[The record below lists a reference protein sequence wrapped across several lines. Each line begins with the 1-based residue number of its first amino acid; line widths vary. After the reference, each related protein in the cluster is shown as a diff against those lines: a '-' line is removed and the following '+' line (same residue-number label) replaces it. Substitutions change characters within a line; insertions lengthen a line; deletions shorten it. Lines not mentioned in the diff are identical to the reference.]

1 MDLSLNHCRVLVLVG
16 KQTSIGLI
24 KGPYCI
30 INVLSWAAI
39 HIDRVALCSIV
50 KDEKLLKD

>member
-39 HIDRVALCSIV
+39 HIDRVTLCSIV

>member
-1 MDLSLNHCRVLVLVG
+1 MDLSLNRRRVLVLVG

-24 KGPYCI
+24 KGPYRI

-39 HIDRVALCSIV
+39 HIDRAALCSIV